1 VARQSKGITL
11 PIIYKADL
19 KGLKDAEGALG
30 KFGTIAGRVGL
41 AVGAAFAAVV
51 AGGVKMAVDFETEF
65 SKIEGLVGVTG
76 RELDELREA
85 ARRLGPQFGKSGQEA
100 AEALFFITSAGLR
113 GSAAVN
119 VLEASLKGA
128 AIGLGDTKVIADL
141 ATSAVNAY
149 GEANLDGA
157 TAVDVLA
164 EAVRLG
170 KLEPAELAGSM
181 GQVLPIASAMGV
193 SFAEVGAVMAAM
205 SRTGTDA
212 AQASTQLRGIMTA
225 ILKPTTQAERAL
237 RGMGTSSESLRNSIR
252 ERGLLKT
259 LEDLT
264 KQFDGNDAA
273 AASVFGN
280 VRALSGVL
288 DLFGE
293 NSAVTI
299 DILEQMTDG
308 VGILDDAFAVTEDT
322 VGFKAARA
330 FETLKSIMMDVGDAV
345 LPIVADA
352 LDGLV
357 PLIQDLAEGARE
369 FIETKLAPFIQ
380 DLQANPNFQNFMETM
395 GRVIGDL
402 VEPAAD
408 VAVSLLDIAN
418 AIAPIL
424 EGALDTALPL
434 VKDLAKTVGNLAAS
448 LAIIFPN
455 LKQGED
461 AVDDYANSWVKAIP
475 LIGAWVGPDGIAAT
489 LARVT
494 GEMRESL
501 EENAQFIIDFWTN
514 IGTVIGK
521 ALDEPL
527 ESIKG
532 TFATIIEAFANAFRI
547 LFGITD
553 KGVND
558 QEERIKSGGP
568 AISLAATGVMG
579 MMLAGFVEGFIA
591 VGEWFA
597 ERPGVITGFFA
608 ELPAT
613 MLTIGENIIGGL
625 LDGLKSAWTS
635 VASWVKEKVSFI
647 VTSFKSALKI
657 TSPSKVFFEIGA
669 DIVDGLRL
677 GLDAKA
683 PSVDAAMGRIVPTV
697 PTGGMSSSGGGGAA
711 INIVVNAGMGTNGV
725 EVGREIVAAI
735 KRYERTSGRV
745 FASA

>member
-1 VARQSKGITL
+1 MSRQSKGITL

-30 KFGTIAGRVGL
+30 KFGVVAGRIGL
-41 AVGAAFAAVV
+41 AVGAAFAGVV
-51 AGGVKMAVDFETEF
+51 AGGVKMAADFETEF

-76 RELDELREA
+76 RELDEMREA
-85 ARRLGPQFGKSGQEA
+85 ARRLGPQFGKSGLEA

-113 GSAAVN
+113 GSAAIN

-128 AIGLGDTKVIADL
+128 AIGLGDAKVIADL

-157 TAVDVLA
+157 RAVDVLA

-193 SFAEVGAVMAAM
+193 SFEEVGAVMAAM

-212 AQASTQLRGIMTA
+212 AAASTQLRGIMTA

-237 RGMGTSSESLRNSIR
+237 RGMGTSSETLRTQIR
-252 ERGLLKT
+252 ERGLLRT

-273 AASVFGN
+273 AAAVFGN

-293 NSAVTI
+293 NSATTI
-299 DILEQMTDG
+299 QILEEMTDG
-308 VGILDDAFAVTEDT
+308 VGILDEAFAVTEDT
-322 VGFKAARA
+322 VGFKTARA

-345 LPIVADA
+345 LPLVSDG

-357 PLIQDLAEGARE
+357 PLIQGLAEGARE
-369 FIETKLAPFIQ
+369 FIDTRLAPFIQ
-380 DLQANPNFQNFMETM
+380 DLQANPAFQSFIET
-395 GRVIGDL
+395 IGEL
-402 VEPAAD
+402 IFEMAEPAAD
-408 VAVSLLDIAN
+408 LAIALVDIAN
-418 AIAPIL
+418 ALAPIL
-424 EGALDTALPL
+424 KGALDEAIPL
-434 VKDLAKTVGNLAAS
+434 MADLARTVGNIAAS
-448 LAIIFPN
+448 LAILFPA
-455 LKQGED
+455 LQQTSED
-461 AVDDYANSWVKAIP
+461 IDDTNASMTDWIMSPIWTYFSQ
-475 LIGAWVGPDGIAAT
+475 LIKRGAELTDE
-489 LARVT
+489 LRVI
-494 GEMRESL
+494 L
-501 EENAQFIIDFWTN
+501 EDNAEIIKNFWTN
-514 IGTVIGK
+514 LGTVIST
-521 ALDEPL
+521 ALEKPL

-532 TFATIIEAFANAFRI
+532 TFLTIIEVFRNAFRT

-553 KGVND
+553 QGVKD
-558 QEERIKSGGP
+558 QETVVKNGGP
-568 AISLAATGVMG
+568 MLSAAATGVMT
-579 MMLAGFVEGFIA
+579 MMLQGFLEGFQA
-591 VGEWFA
+591 VAEWFG

-608 ELPAT
+608 ELPSMMAQVGGQI
-613 MLTIGENIIGGL
+613 MDGLLGGL
-625 LDGLKSAWTS
+625 RNAWGA
-635 VASWVKEKVSFI
+635 VERWVRDRVRWI
-647 VTSFKSALKI
+647 VDQFRSALKI
-657 TSPSKVFFEIGA
+657 KSPSQVFFEIGG

-683 PSVDAAMGRIVPTV
+683 PTVDAAMGRIVPSV
-697 PTGGMSSSGGGGAA
+697 PSSGGVSHGGGAP
-711 INIVVNAGMGTNGV
+711 INITVNAGLGTNGA

-735 KRYERTSGRV
+735 KRYERSSGRV

>member
-1 VARQSKGITL
+1 MSRQSKGITL

-19 KGLKDAEGALG
+19 KGLKEAEGALG
-30 KFGTIAGRVGL
+30 KFGTVAGRIGL
-41 AVGAAFAAVV
+41 AVGAAFAGVV
-51 AGGVKMAVDFETEF
+51 AGGVKMAADFETEF

-100 AEALFFITSAGLR
+100 AEALFFITSAGLT
-113 GSAAVN
+113 GSSAVN

-128 AIGLGDTKVIADL
+128 AIGLGETRVIADL

-193 SFAEVGAVMAAM
+193 SFEEVGAVMAAM

-212 AQASTQLRGIMTA
+212 AAASTQLRGIMTA
-225 ILKPTTQAERAL
+225 LLKPTSSAEQAL
-237 RGMGTSSESLRNSIR
+237 RGMGTSSETLRNSIR
-252 ERGLLKT
+252 ERGLLRT

-264 KQFDGNDAA
+264 KNFEGNDAA

-293 NSAVTI
+293 NSATTI

-308 VGILDDAFAVTEDT
+308 VGILDDAFAITEET
-322 VGFKAARA
+322 VGFKTARA

-345 LPIVADA
+345 LPLVADA

-369 FIETKLAPFIQ
+369 FIDTRLAPFIQ
-380 DLQANPNFQNFMETM
+380 DLQANPAFQGFMETL
-395 GRVIGDL
+395 GRLIFEMA
-402 VEPAAD
+402 EPAAD
-408 VAVSLLDIAN
+408 LAIAVLDIAN
-418 AIAPIL
+418 ALAPIL
-424 EGALDTALPL
+424 EGALQETLPL
-434 VKDLAKTVGNLAAS
+434 VKDLARTVGNLAAS
-448 LAIIFPN
+448 LAILFPMLQETSESVDGVNASLSDWIINPIWTFITTRIEMMAKVSDEVREILEANAEVIKNFWMN
-455 LKQGED
+455 L
-461 AVDDYANSWVKAIP
+461 
-475 LIGAWVGPDGIAAT
+475 
-489 LARVT
+489 
-494 GEMRESL
+494 
-501 EENAQFIIDFWTN
+501 
-514 IGTVIGK
+514 GTVIST
-521 ALDEPL
+521 ALEKPL

-532 TFATIIEAFANAFRI
+532 TFETIIEVFRNAFRI

-553 KGVND
+553 EGVND
-558 QEERIKSGGP
+558 QEKRISEGGP
-568 AISLAATGVMG
+568 MLTAAATGVMG
-579 MMLAGFVEGFIA
+579 MMLGGFVEGFKSVA
-591 VGEWFA
+591 EWFEA
-597 ERPGVITGFFA
+597 RPGVITGFFA
-608 ELPAT
+608 ELPEQMKT
-613 MLTIGENIIGGL
+613 VGSNIINGL
-625 LDGLKSAWTS
+625 LDGLKEAFKA
-635 VASWVKEKVSFI
+635 VADWVRSRVRWI
-647 VTSFKSALKI
+647 VDSFKSALRI
-657 TSPSKVFFEIGA
+657 GSPSKVFFEIGG

-683 PSVDAAMGRIVPTV
+683 PTVDSAMGRIVPTV
-697 PTGGMSSSGGGGAA
+697 PSGGVSSAGRGGAP
-711 INIVVNAGMGTNGV
+711 INITVNAGLGANGT
-725 EVGREIVAAI
+725 EIGREIVAQI